1 MSTDEDRLLKLP
13 EVCRIVGMSR
23 TTVYE
28 RIKRE
33 TFPRPVDLG
42 SGAVRWRE
50 SDVRGWM
57 RALPIKGQAA
67 A

>member
-1 MSTDEDRLLKLP
+1 MPFEEDRLLKLP
-13 EVCRIVGMSR
+13 EVCRIVGISR
-23 TTVYE
+23 TTIYDKM
-28 RIKRE
+28 RAE
-33 TFPRPVDLG
+33 TFPRPVDIG

-57 RALPIKGQAA
+57 RSLRVKGQAA